1 MCGGALSAACAD
13 CADACELA
21 ATTRAAVNAAS
32 FAIDISSLLPLTR
45 IQFGLPK
52 PRALSQE
59 SRPPPADVNGE
70 RNLRCPFGDHKGHRY
85 MYVQPWVCAWLI
97 ATTIAGTR

>member
-21 ATTRAAVNAAS
+21 ATTKAAVNAAS

-45 IQFGLPK
+45 IQFGLAQS
-52 PRALSQE
+52 RAIQLE
-59 SRPPPADVNGE
+59 RRTTPADVNGGE
-70 RNLRCPFGDHKGHRY
+70 ACGVHSVAQRSQIHVRTAVGLRLIDRYDHR
-85 MYVQPWVCAWLI
+85 
-97 ATTIAGTR
+97 